1 MKQIFQKFDV
11 IKATLV
17 PKRISGSLDWKNE
30 CDPFWVLPF

>member
-17 PKRISGSLDWKNE
+17 PKRIFGSLDWKNE